1 MPQLVYVSRLL
12 RLPLLDAKG
21 TPIGRIADVV
31 LGPAS
36 FTTPPRVL
44 GFVVAVERRRIFVNA
59 ARVDRLDATGV
70 TMRSGAIDIRQ
81 FHKREGEL
89 LCDRDLLDRRFGNEI
104 VNDLGLRSA
113 DNGNGWVV
121 ANLSLRP
128 PGPMRRRSRARLVPW
143 QQCVG
148 LFDMGE
154 IGREMAALR
163 ELHPSDVAARL
174 RELPLV
180 RRRRIAAALE
190 DEQFADVLEELDEDE
205 QLELV
210 AGLDRERV
218 ADLLEEMAPDDAA
231 DLLGEMDP
239 QQRVE
244 LLDAM
249 EPDEAEPVR
258 RLLLYDS
265 ESAGGLMT
273 PEPVIVTPDT
283 TVAECLGRLRSP
295 DLPAAIAAHVFVVE
309 PPIQTPTGRYLGTV
323 GFQRLL
329 REPPGMRVEGCVEE
343 NIDPIHPDLPATRVA
358 ERLAAYN
365 LVALPVTDDAGRL
378 VGAVTVDDV
387 LDRAL
392 PDGWRDDHQAG
403 RTSAAA
409 TLRRRLRP

>member
-1 MPQLVYVSRLL
+1 M
-12 RLPLLDAKG
+12 
-21 TPIGRIADVV
+21 

-210 AGLDRERV
+210 AGLDRERA

-244 LLDAM
+244 LLGAM

-323 GFQRLL
+323 GFQRRCASRRACAPRGASKRTSTPSIPICL
-329 REPPGMRVEGCVEE
+329 RR
-343 NIDPIHPDLPATRVA
+343 AA